1 MGTTGLRLGVVATLG
16 ALAACN
22 GRYEVG
28 DGEGGEGGISSG
40 TGGSSAGTNPGSG
53 GSKASGGAAGAVG
66 GSSGAGGSSVG
77 GSSTGAVGGS
87 GAGGNGT
94 GGSGAGGSGAGG
106 SGAACHF
113 VPPPELLS
121 YDAASPEIV
130 WERISR
136 FVYDEV
142 REPEA
147 PLPEETTPEWAES
160 VLVAI
165 LDRYYEANEDA
176 PAGLA
181 NFIREWA
188 FAGSETS
195 TAAQWAAPL
204 ISPHS
209 IFTADLFAPLASD
222 PSRKSMLEDEAFLTA
237 YPRASARGAWIGT
250 NLLCAPVGSPPQEHY
265 DGVVVEPEPTQT
277 SREALEAATAQPV
290 CLGCHVQL
298 DPPGFSLENYDATGA
313 HRTTENGLP
322 IDTSGSA
329 YFDPHGQISFV
340 NNADLLAQIVGT
352 CEVSACFSSAFLDY
366 ALETA
371 YGAEPPPVSPV
382 ERQYVLA
389 ALGSE
394 YHRIRPLLTAV
405 VTTPA
410 FLRE

>member
-1 MGTTGLRLGVVATLG
+1 
-16 ALAACN
+16 
-22 GRYEVG
+22 
-28 DGEGGEGGISSG
+28 
-40 TGGSSAGTNPGSG
+40 
-53 GSKASGGAAGAVG
+53 
-66 GSSGAGGSSVG
+66 
-77 GSSTGAVGGS
+77 
-87 GAGGNGT
+87 
-94 GGSGAGGSGAGG
+94 
-106 SGAACHF
+106 
-113 VPPPELLS
+113 VPPPELPG

-209 IFTADLFAPLASD
+209 IFTADLFAPLPSD
-222 PSRKSMLEDEAFLTA
+222 PSRKSVLEDEAFLTA
-237 YPRASARGAWIGT
+237 YPRASARGAWIAD
-250 NLLCAPVGSPPQEHY
+250 NLLCAPVGPPPQSLDH
-265 DGVVVEPEPTQT
+265 GPVTTEPTQT
-277 SREALEAATAQPV
+277 SRDALVAATDQAV
-290 CLGCHVQL
+290 CMGCHVHIDQ
-298 DPPGFSLENYDATGA
+298 PGFSLENYDTTGA
-313 HRTTENGLP
+313 PRTTENGLP
-322 IDTSGSA
+322 IDTSGYV
-329 YFDPHGQISFV
+329 YFEPHGQISFV
-340 NNADLLAQIVGT
+340 NNPDLLGQIVGT
-352 CEVSACFSSAFLDY
+352 CEVSSCFSSAFLDY

-389 ALGSE
+389 ALASE